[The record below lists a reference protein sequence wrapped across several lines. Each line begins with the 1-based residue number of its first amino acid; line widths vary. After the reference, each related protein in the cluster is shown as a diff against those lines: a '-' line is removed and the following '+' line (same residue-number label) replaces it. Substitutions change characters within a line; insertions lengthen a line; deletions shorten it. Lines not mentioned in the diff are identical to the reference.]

1 MRMDRQDHT
10 GGSAMSRPARL
21 LLAALLAMPFY
32 SSGQD
37 APLAKGQAKFLGSIH
52 SPSQIE
58 GFERYWNKLT
68 PENAGKWG
76 EVEAV
81 RGVMDWRAL
90 DAAHA
95 FAKKHGFP
103 LQMHVMVWGNQQP
116 EWLKHLPP
124 DEQRMAIERWFAAV
138 AARYPDL
145 EFVEVVNEPLN
156 DPPNKDDEG
165 GGNYVEALGG
175 AGATGWDWIVTS
187 YRMARRHFP
196 HARLLIN
203 DYNIVN
209 KPENARR
216 YREIIDLLHGQQLLD
231 GVGVQAHA
239 FSTGPDVP
247 VETIKANLDLL
258 AGAGLPLYVTEMDID
273 GPTDDAQLASYRRV
287 FPLFWEH
294 PAVKGVTLWGFR
306 PGLWRQKEGAYLIR
320 ADGSER
326 PALTWLRDYMRRH
339 PAIAEPMP

>member
-1 MRMDRQDHT
+1 MSTH
-10 GGSAMSRPARL
+10 AML
-21 LLAALLAMPFY
+21 LLATLLASPLC
-32 SSGQD
+32 SRAQN
-37 APLAKGQAKFLGSIH
+37 APLAAGQGKFIGNIH

-58 GFERYWNKLT
+58 GFERYWNKVT

-116 EWLKHLPP
+116 EWIEQLPP
-124 DEQRMAIERWFAAV
+124 DEQLAAIERWFAAV

-145 EFVEVVNEPLN
+145 QFVEVVNEPLN
-156 DPPNKDDEG
+156 DPPGKDDEG
-165 GGNYVEALGG
+165 GGNYVNALSG
-175 AGATGWDWIVTS
+175 AGATGWDWIVAS

-196 HARLLIN
+196 HATLLIN

-209 KPENARR
+209 KPDNARR
-216 YREIIDLLHGQQLLD
+216 YREIIDLLRREQLLD

-239 FSTGPDVP
+239 FSTGADVP
-247 VETIKANLDLL
+247 IETIKANLDLL

-273 GPTDDAQLASYRRV
+273 GPTDAAQLAGYQRV
-287 FPLFWEH
+287 FPLLWEH
-294 PAVKGVTLWGFR
+294 PAIRGITLWGFR
-306 PGLWRQKEGAYLIR
+306 PGLWRQKEGAYLVR

-326 PALTWLRDYMRRH
+326 PALAWLRGYIRSH
-339 PAIAEPMP
+339 PTPAEPKP